1 VRFDVKPPRP
11 LGANFKKTNSLVR
24 LRIPPAFGR
33 PLALPLVDACAQA
46 IETLKPSLFH
56 STGPLVGIM
65 RQTANLTIPSRGE
78 SALSSL
84 AELFPSAT
92 PLRISVLVSV
102 ARGNGRPLQDRT
114 VIEFGTSMMV
124 FFESRLPLEL
134 ADKIHLENS
143 DQSLGTD
150 AIVVAIRDGA
160 SHRAIAARFVA
171 EVRNWIV
178 KG

>member
-1 VRFDVKPPRP
+1 
-11 LGANFKKTNSLVR
+11 
-24 LRIPPAFGR
+24 
-33 PLALPLVDACAQA
+33 
-46 IETLKPSLFH
+46 
-56 STGPLVGIM
+56 M
-65 RQTANLTIPSRGE
+65 RQTANLTIPSHGE
-78 SALSSL
+78 SALRSL

-92 PLRISVLVSV
+92 PLRIPILVSA
-102 ARGNGRPLQDRT
+102 ARVNGHLLQEST

-134 ADKIHLENS
+134 ADRLHLENS

-160 SHRAIAARFVA
+160 SHRAVAARFVA

-178 KG
+178 QG